1 MEIYEFPFVTGKIT
15 IDYKQCQDCESYA
28 CVKACSLFGRAIL
41 RIEAGKPALFIVVPE
56 FLDHLRS
63 TFSPDSK
70 VSYDDVFESV
80 KTAPLLVLDD
90 FGEQSATPWAREKLY
105 QMLNYRYN
113 SRLPSVVTTRLS
125 FDEILGEVDPAIS
138 SRLVDGQT
146 SVPFNITAPDYRGD
160 RKAGRKRSSPRGK
173 TGRYR

>member
-1 MEIYEFPFVTGKIT
+1 M
-15 IDYKQCQDCESYA
+15 
-28 CVKACSLFGRAIL
+28 
-41 RIEAGKPALFIVVPE
+41 VVPE

-70 VSYDDVFESV
+70 VSYDEVFESV

-90 FGEQSATPWAREKLY
+90 FGEQSTTPWAREKLY

-113 SRLPSVVTTRLS
+113 SRLPTVATTRYS
-125 FDEILGEVDPAIS
+125 FDELLGEVDPAIS

-146 SVPFNITAPDYRGD
+146 SVPFNIMAPDYRGD
-160 RKAGRKRSSPRGK
+160 RRAGKKRTSSRGK
-173 TGRYR
+173 TRRYR